1 PRTCSAQ
8 YAVSWRAA
16 DAARC
21 RTGLPFDAFRFAPLD
36 DCQCSWLLS
45 AAFLTAYAM
54 MIARISA
61 SMDGLPLQ
69 GVDEAGDVSR
79 ERLEGRRER
88 GQRRDAGHPGD
99 EERADSEGDIRGAA
113 GRALLR
119 VQVVDQDD
127 RQDQEQRGRDPDA
140 ERPPCHGPGE
150 LRQPRHDPDQGVT
163 EEPADADRGDEGE
176 DSAGLREDPQ

>member
-16 DAARC
+16 NAERC

-36 DCQCSWLLS
+36 DCQCSWLCS

-69 GVDEAGDVSR
+69 GVDEAGDIRR
-79 ERLEGRRER
+79 ERSQGRRER
-88 GQRRDAGHPGD
+88 GKRRDACHPGD
-99 EERADSEGDIRGAA
+99 QERADAERDVRGAA
-113 GRALLR
+113 GRAFLR

-127 RQDQEQRGRDPDA
+127 G
-140 ERPPCHGPGE
+140 
-150 LRQPRHDPDQGVT
+150 
-163 EEPADADRGDEGE
+163 
-176 DSAGLREDPQ
+176 